1 MYPLYKKY
9 ARTILDI
16 ALIALSVFL
25 ILFLFSLF
33 YQIAA
38 PIFFGLVI
46 YIMIEPIATWLHR
59 RGFQK
64 PTASLISVLVF
75 IVITASV
82 LIIAGMVFALQIQQL
97 SDSIVVNSTDF
108 KASFMHNVE
117 WLQSKFNGLPPEIVE
132 QAQSYVSKLVGLGS
146 EFVSQFLLWMFNLV
160 TSVPTLIFNFVIGL
174 ILAFYLSSEINLWR
188 DWAKDKVPNSV
199 KSVVTFL
206 RENVFSGILSYLRS
220 QLKLVSF
227 TFVIVFLGLLF
238 MGMKNA
244 FSIAVLAAIFD
255 VLPILGIPV
264 IFVPWIVYCLIVG
277 KIKFAIYLSVL
288 FLVAFFTRQILEPKI
303 SGQSIGVSAFT
314 MLACIVISLSLFGI
328 AGVIITPFLVILV
341 KALYDHGYFRK
352 WIHLPADEFI
362 ETTVEQK

>member
-9 ARTILDI
+9 ARTMLDI
-16 ALIALSVFL
+16 ALIAVSVFL

-38 PIFFGLVI
+38 PIFFGLII
-46 YIMIEPIATWLHR
+46 YIMIEPLAAWLHR
-59 RGFQK
+59 RGMKK

-75 IVITASV
+75 IIVTASV
-82 LIIAGMVFALQIQQL
+82 LVIAGMIFTLQIQQL
-97 SDSIVVNSTDF
+97 ANSITINSSEF
-108 KASFMHNVE
+108 KASFKENLDL
-117 WLQSKFNGLPPEIVE
+117 LQAQFEALPPEIVAE
-132 QAQSYVSKLVGLGS
+132 LQTYVGKLVSYGS
-146 EFVSQFLLWMFNLV
+146 EFVSSFLLWMFSMV
-160 TSVPTLIFNFVIGL
+160 TSLPTLLFNFVIGL

-188 DWAKDKVPNSV
+188 DWAKEKVPNSI
-199 KSVVTFL
+199 KSAAAFL
-206 RENVFSGILSYLRS
+206 RENVFSGILSYMRS

-227 TFVIVFLGLLF
+227 TFVIVFIGLLF

-277 KIKFAIYLSVL
+277 EVSMAIYLTVL

-314 MLACIVISLSLFGI
+314 MLACIVISLSLFGV
-328 AGVIITPFLVILV
+328 AGVIITPFLVILI

-352 WIHLPADEFI
+352 WIHLPEDEFADS
-362 ETTVEQK
+362 QK